1 MPVASSPR
9 QYPCRPLYCRAALH
23 LGLARSPR
31 WERGQR
37 ARLVTLRA
45 GLRTVCCTRL
55 LHSSVVAPPSTAL
68 RPGFAHTRG
77 AGREHIAPPSVP
89 AALCAHSAK
98 LTPSSPRRPLVCH
111 AAFYIGRAGCELA
124 DGPMLLPASSHRC
137 SFSRVVP
144 SSSGSPLHKGVEA
157 SCPVVLGPPPSQCSC
172 ALPCGG
178 ECFCSLLCSGL
189 PPARDVVFA
198 LNR

>member
-9 QYPCRPLYCRAALH
+9 QYPCRPLSCRAALH

-45 GLRTVCCTRL
+45 GLRTVCARSQ
-55 LHSSVVAPPSTAL
+55 HSSIVAPPSTAL

-89 AALCAHSAK
+89 AALSAHSAT
-98 LTPSSPRRPLVCH
+98 LTPSSLRRPLVCH
-111 AAFYIGRAGCELA
+111 AAFYMGRAGCELA
-124 DGPMLLPASSHRC
+124 DGPMLLPASSHGC
-137 SFSRVVP
+137 CFSRVVP
-144 SSSGSPLHKGVEA
+144 SSSGSPLHRGVEA
-157 SCPVVLGPPPSQCSC
+157 SCPVVLRRPS
-172 ALPCGG
+172 APVPCRAAANASAP
-178 ECFCSLLCSGL
+178 FSA
-189 PPARDVVFA
+189 PA
-198 LNR
+198 